1 MPLLAKETG
10 GDFEL
15 PPEGVHNA
23 VCTKII
29 DLGMQES
36 TYNGTTSLK
45 RKVLIEWELDEVTRK
60 DGEPF
65 LVASRYTLS
74 LGKNAQLRKVLQSWR
89 GKSFT
94 KEELAGFDLEK
105 VLGAPCQLQIVHNE
119 AGNGNTY
126 ANVETIM
133 PLGKGAPKPTPSNEL
148 LIYSCDNPD
157 GDVLSKLSEKL
168 GDIVTS
174 GQHRLNEDKGTAYSE
189 QKAANANVADDLE
202 DEIPF

>member
-1 MPLLAKETG
+1 MALMAKETG

-15 PPEGVHNA
+15 APEGVHNA

-29 DLGMQES
+29 DLGLQES
-36 TYNGTTSLK
+36 TYNGVTSLK
-45 RKVLIEWELDEVTRK
+45 RKVLIEWELADEKRK

-89 GKSFT
+89 GKAFT

-105 VLGAPCQLQIVHNE
+105 VLGAPCQVQIVHTE
-119 AGNGNTY
+119 AANGNTY
-126 ANVETIM
+126 ANVESIM
-133 PLGKGAPKPTPSNEL
+133 PLAKGATKPQPSGEL
-148 LIYSCDNPD
+148 LIFSCDAPD
-157 GDVLSKLSEKL
+157 RAVIDKLSEKL
-168 GDIVTS
+168 GDIVTT
-174 GQHRLNEDKGTAYSE
+174 GQYRLETEGGKVPEGKNESAPKDE
-189 QKAANANVADDLE
+189 LE

>member
-1 MPLLAKETG
+1 MPLMAKETG

-36 TYNGTTSLK
+36 TYNGNTSLK
-45 RKVLIEWELDEVTRK
+45 RKVLIEWELDGVERK

-74 LGKNAQLRKVLQSWR
+74 LGKNAQLRKVLQGWR
-89 GKSFT
+89 GKAFT

-105 VLGAPCQLQIVHNE
+105 VLGAPCQVQIVHNE
-119 AGNGNTY
+119 AANGNTY
-126 ANVETIM
+126 ANVENVM
-133 PLGKGAPKPTPSNEL
+133 PLGKGVEKPTPSNEL
-148 LIYSCDNPD
+148 LIYSCDAPD
-157 GDVLSKLSEKL
+157 RSVLEKLSEKL

-174 GQHRLNEDKGTAYSE
+174 GQYRLE
-189 QKAANANVADDLE
+189 QENDSSKPQQQEQQQQTSDELE